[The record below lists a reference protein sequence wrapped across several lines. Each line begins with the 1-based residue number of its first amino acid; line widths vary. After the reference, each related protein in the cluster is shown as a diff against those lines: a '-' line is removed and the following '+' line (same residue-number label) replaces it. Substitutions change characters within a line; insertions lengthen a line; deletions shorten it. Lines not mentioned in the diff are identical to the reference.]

1 MVNFTELTL
10 QKRVTYFI
18 ITMTLTPNVPG
29 YLLAGSKAGAKL
41 DIGRLKELKDNYGNL
56 HY

>member
-10 QKRVTYFI
+10 QKKVTHFI
-18 ITMTLTPNVPG
+18 MTFTLTPNVPG
-29 YLLAGSKAGAKL
+29 YLLAGSKAGAKF
-41 DIGRLKELKDNYGNL
+41 DIGRLKENYGNL